1 MDHTAINNLIE
12 FGRAFRKGA
21 VPPADVVSRLGD
33 ALQWHSSEAT
43 VRRETRRGIS
53 TEIGRLLL
61 AGETAAVVSAHRDQ
75 PSETLF
81 HTIASFAYQT
91 SVEWGVI
98 ANLDHLV
105 VFNSHWLKRNRWYR
119 LASVPWN
126 ALSEWDDVISA
137 LTPRGF
143 GTGRLY
149 NLAANSPEPDTLLTP
164 VDDALVSR

>member
-1 MDHTAINNLIE
+1 MPYCLADMNQPAVNNLIE
-12 FGRAFRKGA
+12 FGRAFREGA
-21 VPPADVVSRLGD
+21 VPSTEVVSRLGG
-33 ALQWHSSEAT
+33 ALRWPWPKAI
-43 VRRETRRGIS
+43 VRREPRRGIS

-61 AGETAAVVSAHRDQ
+61 AGETAAVVSAHRDK
-75 PSETLF
+75 PSEELF

-126 ALSEWDDVISA
+126 ALSEWDDVIRDRKS
-137 LTPRGF
+137 T
-143 GTGRLY
+143 RL
-149 NLAANSPEPDTLLTP
+149 NS
-164 VDDALVSR
+164 